1 MKKISKVVSLSLAA
15 VLLVSMPV
23 MAAESPSRS
32 SSSSSSSSSRR
43 REPSAAEIAQREEA
57 ARESAVAAAYARE
70 AQADALAAE
79 ASGIP
84 MATTIAANSEKK
96 TVGEYANNA
105 VAELPGLPNV
115 TPISQG
121 GNVIINGAPSNQ
133 TFSVLKPADGVVG
146 VAQNYASTLGGNVL
160 NVVEIDASVGF
171 NTATVNFYMP
181 GVTAG
186 SNIKVVQLTNAKNG
200 QWSDV
205 AVSEIRADH
214 VVVDMNSLGT
224 LAFIEVPAQ

>member
-1 MKKISKVVSLSLAA
+1 MKKLSKVISLSLAA
-15 VLLVSMPV
+15 AMLVCMPA

-32 SSSSSSSSSRR
+32 SSSNRNSGMSEAEV
-43 REPSAAEIAQREEA
+43 REAAVEASLARAAE
-57 ARESAVAAAYARE
+57 
-70 AQADALAAE
+70 ADAAAAE

-84 MATTIAANSEKK
+84 MAITVTAASEKK

-105 VAELPGLPNV
+105 VAELPGIPNV
-115 TPISQG
+115 VPVSQG

-133 TFSVLKPADGVVG
+133 TFSVLKPADGAIS
-146 VAQNYASTLGGNVL
+146 VAKTYASNIGGTVL
-160 NVVEIDASVGF
+160 NVVKVNASVGF

-186 SNIKVVQLTNAKNG
+186 NNIKVVQLIDG

-205 AVSEIRADH
+205 SVAEVRADH
-214 VVVDMNSLGT
+214 VVVDMTSLGT
-224 LAFIEVPAQ
+224 LAFIEVQ